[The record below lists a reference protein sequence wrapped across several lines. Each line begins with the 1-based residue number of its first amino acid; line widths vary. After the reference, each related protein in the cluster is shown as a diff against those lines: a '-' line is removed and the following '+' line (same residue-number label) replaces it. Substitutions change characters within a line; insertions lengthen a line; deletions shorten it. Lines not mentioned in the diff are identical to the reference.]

1 MGGMNMGKNARV
13 ILVGLAFFA
22 LGSLGVA
29 TAVTTNDLP
38 DVYTAPGSTVERTV
52 NGETQTGVVES
63 VTEDGKVKRVIRW
76 RTREGEIVTETVEG
90 PTRYRTLA
98 GAEIFVPG
106 PTSTVHQTNTVHD
119 THTVH
124 DPGETVT
131 LPGETVMLPGETVT
145 ETVTLPI
152 ETVTVTVTVPGDP
165 GTAEAP

>member
-1 MGGMNMGKNARV
+1 MMEGMNMGNNAKV
-13 ILVGLAFFA
+13 ILMGLAFFA

-29 TAVTTNDLP
+29 TAVTTNDRP
-38 DVYTAPGSTVERTV
+38 DVYTAPGSTVQRTV

-76 RTREGEIVTETVEG
+76 RTREGAIVTETVEG
-90 PTRYRTLA
+90 PIRYRTLA

-106 PTSTVHQTNTVHD
+106 PTTTVHHTNTVHD

-131 LPGETVMLPGETVT
+131 LPGETVTLPGETVT
-145 ETVTLPI
+145 ETVTIPT
-152 ETVTVTVTVPGDP
+152 ETSP
-165 GTAEAP
+165 